1 MKIAVLGSGTWGTA
15 LARLLSLNGHRVALW
30 SALPAEIDNL
40 AATRRHP
47 NLPYMELPE
56 DIFLTADMASAL
68 EGAGLAVFAVPSVF
82 MRSVAAKASPLWT
95 PGTVAVSVAKGVEPG
110 TYMTMTDII
119 ENEIPSLKNTVVAL
133 SGPTHAEEVARS
145 MPTAIV
151 SASRSAQTAEMVQR
165 IFSNSFFRVYT
176 NSDILGV
183 ELCGAM
189 KNIIALA
196 AGISDGSGYGDNA
209 KAALMTRGMAEIVRV
224 GRAMGCDE
232 RTFYGLSGI
241 GDLIVTATSRH
252 SRNNRAGFL
261 IGSGKTAQEAVK
273 EVGMVVEG
281 INALPAAL
289 GLRDRFGLEM
299 PITSAVDEIINGG
312 ADPKEVVTRLMLR
325 EYKGE

>member
-56 DIFLTADMASAL
+56 DICLTADMASAL

-82 MRSVAAKASPLWT
+82 MRSVAAKASPLWA

-151 SASRSAQTAEMVQR
+151 SASRSAQAAEMVQR

-299 PITSAVDEIINGG
+299 PITSAVDQIINGG

>member
-151 SASRSAQTAEMVQR
+151 SASRSAQAAEMVQR